1 MSKNQERRR
10 KNVRLEGVL
19 SSVKLLELFK
29 EIHVP
34 IFKGYE
40 TPCDLLAKLL
50 REGRRVNFSGP
61 SPDDVYDH
69 LFNFC
74 VTAHSLRDW
83 CIKYLGLTAKAKED
97 FGSRCN
103 QSAYLQYARDIA
115 NSSKHFTLSR
125 DRTSSVDTVSKS
137 SHVMAAIG
145 LDGKLLDGH
154 EQTFNSANICL
165 PEREP
170 INSYLFVASVVM
182 EWQKIFDEYSVPKDE
197 RANLSILALA
207 YV

>member
-1 MSKNQERRR
+1 M
-10 KNVRLEGVL
+10 
-19 SSVKLLELFK
+19 
-29 EIHVP
+29 P

-50 REGRRVNFSGP
+50 REGRRANFSGP
-61 SPDDVYDH
+61 GPDDIYDH

-83 CIKYLGLTAKAKED
+83 CIKYLDLTAKAKDD

-103 QSAYLQYARDIA
+103 QSVYLEYARDIA

-125 DRTSSVDTVSKS
+125 DRTSSVDMVSKS
-137 SHVMAAIG
+137 SHVMSAIG
-145 LDGKLLDGH
+145 LDGKLLEGH

-165 PEREP
+165 PEKEP

-182 EWQKIFDEYSVPKDE
+182 EWQKIFEEYSVPKDK

>member
-1 MSKNQERRR
+1 M
-10 KNVRLEGVL
+10 
-19 SSVKLLELFK
+19 
-29 EIHVP
+29 P

-61 SPDDVYDH
+61 GPDDIYDH

-103 QSAYLQYARDIA
+103 KSVYLEYAKDIA
-115 NSSKHFTLSR
+115 NSSKHFTLSQ
-125 DRTSSVDTVSKS
+125 DRTSSVDTIAKS
-137 SHVMAAIG
+137 SHVMVAMG

-154 EQTFNSANICL
+154 EQTFSSANICL

-170 INSYLFVASVVM
+170 INSYLFVASVVI
-182 EWQKIFDEYSVPKDE
+182 EWQRIFDEYSVPKDD
-197 RANLSILALA
+197 RANLLILVSAN
-207 YV
+207 V